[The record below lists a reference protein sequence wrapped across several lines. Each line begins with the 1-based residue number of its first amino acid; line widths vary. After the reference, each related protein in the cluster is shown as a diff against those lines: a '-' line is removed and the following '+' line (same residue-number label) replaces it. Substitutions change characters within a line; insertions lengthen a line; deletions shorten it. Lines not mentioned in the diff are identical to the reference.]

1 MSNRNTCRNGHSA
14 NSSGNCVVSGC
25 ADEHR
30 PSGREDGNADAWSS
44 RTSD

>member
-1 MSNRNTCRNGHSA
+1 MSAKNTCRNGHSA

-30 PSGREDGNADAWSS
+30 PSRSEDGNAPTWTERSS
-44 RTSD
+44 R